1 MRVDTQTY
9 RVACTILNLSQFM
22 FSTYKQNDISP
33 CRYGHFMS
41 LGQITG
47 MEIHSCRKHFVW
59 IWKLHFLC
67 EIDVSCANCLPLPY
81 LFLKMV

>member
-22 FSTYKQNDISP
+22 FSTYKQNNIAP

-47 MEIHSCRKHFVW
+47 METHSC
-59 IWKLHFLC
+59 
-67 EIDVSCANCLPLPY
+67 
-81 LFLKMV
+81 